1 MELIGRKVLSL
12 TGRESSK
19 GINARL
25 VIRARQLIDHE
36 MGWQNRRLLFQ
47 QNKFLIQKLNA
58 ALHRSD
64 EVVHLS
70 D

>member
-1 MELIGRKVLSL
+1 MKLLGRKVLFL
-12 TGRESSK
+12 TGRENSK

-25 VIRARQLIDHE
+25 VIRTRQLIEHQ

-47 QNKFLIQKLNA
+47 QNAFLIQTLNA
-58 ALHRSD
+58 TLHPSD

-70 D
+70 A